1 MTVPDQGRPDPPPPP
16 AWLDVTIR
24 VAGWV
29 FAVWGAVASAVLE
42 AFLTPLR
49 FHGYRMPLS
58 LLLAAVLNA
67 GLVVFAYRVTG
78 RRAAVVASALAW
90 FVVEVVCA
98 GGTAEGDIVLAAN
111 NWVAIGLLLVGT
123 LTLAVAAYLVVI
135 PRPHRN

>member
-1 MTVPDQGRPDPPPPP
+1 QWLGGRPLRRPGRDVTGSRSRSAPPVEGGSMTVPDQGRPDPPPPP

-78 RRAAVVASALAW
+78 RRAAVVASALA
-90 FVVEVVCA
+90 
-98 GGTAEGDIVLAAN
+98 
-111 NWVAIGLLLVGT
+111 
-123 LTLAVAAYLVVI
+123 
-135 PRPHRN
+135 